1 MDQSRFRPLDS
12 SIPVRP
18 ADAFRRIEMRLD
30 SLCDLIDEELH
41 SGGVE
46 DLALSE
52 FTRRITGEV
61 DHVMSFEDDW
71 LGNDFI

>member
-1 MDQSRFRPLDS
+1 
-12 SIPVRP
+12 
-18 ADAFRRIEMRLD
+18 MRLD